1 MKTRIVLRLRNAVK
15 AFRETRRNAV
25 KAFRETRRNAVKA
38 FRDQG
43 GAV

>member
-25 KAFRETRRNAVKA
+25 KAFRETREAPCEEHPR
-38 FRDQG
+38 
-43 GAV
+43 